1 MKTNYGTTQWRSEFS
16 KLNLKNTP
24 QLYGIPTVND
34 RSNDFPKVP
43 LILRNNTTIFVVI
56 ITVIIDCH
64 GHWTYRQSAK
74 AFYKDRFICLS
85 LHNTVLYGR
94 AVKRCYHKQWS
105 GNKRGKDLKRAPKST
120 TLFNQGHQ
128 PLTDWLLKTSV
139 IFEPQKPQTMR
150 FCSCSCY
157 IIGRVAIFTSEAMC
171 SQTDTICW

>member
-1 MKTNYGTTQWRSEFS
+1 MTICVTEMKTNYGTTQWRSEFF
-16 KLNLKNTP
+16 KLNLKNTL

-43 LILRNNTTIFVVI
+43 LILRNNTTTFVVI

-64 GHWTYRQSAK
+64 EHWTYRQSAK

-94 AVKRCYHKQWS
+94 AVKRCYHKRWS

-128 PLTDWLLKTSV
+128 PLTDWLLRLRLFSNL
-139 IFEPQKPQTMR
+139 R
-150 FCSCSCY
+150 NL
-157 IIGRVAIFTSEAMC
+157 RR
-171 SQTDTICW
+171 